1 MMMMIGPIRI
11 HVYETSL
18 TSMIRQARN
27 GTAGMAW
34 RGLESH
40 GRDGNGPDWRG
51 RQGEVWKGTEWQARN
66 GLARTGKAWM
76 GPARIGEEWQDRE
89 GDNLPFSTML
99 YISGNPVFSTS
110 SRCSSISSIISL
122 RSSGERDH
130 ASSRLKEPRMCHMRR
145 AINFRNSRCSEFI
158 SRRNSLSSSP
168 SVIARSRRRKN
179 LQHRTQ
185 FQLPTRAY
193 MLHI

>member
-1 MMMMIGPIRI
+1 MARIGIARTGW
-11 HVYETSL
+11 EWTGL
-18 TSMIRQARN
+18 ERQAR
-27 GTAGMAW
+27 
-34 RGLESH
+34 RGVE
-40 GRDGNGPDWRG
+40 GN
-51 RQGEVWKGTEWQARN
+51 GTEWQARN